1 MKNIILIDDLA
12 NNGWKSVL
20 KKAVVKDTGDIK
32 ALSTYDLAIQ
42 EIKTKVDLIFL
53 DVRLTEED
61 HNKDNISEMSG
72 YQILKKIRNN
82 FVSPNFSTPIILLT
96 ASNKIWIVEEFKQY
110 GVDAFYIKE
119 HPDYSFSKKYS
130 RENLERLQTNYSELI
145 KKGEKREKVWN
156 MSKSIIDKLE
166 NHKYFND
173 NLICKNVKTRIIDKL
188 KLSYAYLFNSQTEI
202 EKNTLKADNESL
214 AFIIY
219 WSILEEIV
227 KGFSDI
233 NNWNGYN
240 KDSFSGIWKFQNNKK
255 FINKDGDTIIV
266 YPFKEN
272 GKYVEKKILRG
283 EKNYKNYEEGFV
295 NLSEQVYALLFLYG
309 IEGKDKFTK
318 LNTFRNE
325 VDYIHSTVNVI
336 FNNPLINN
344 DNQQKTYENINKMLK
359 LISEIL
365 NYPK

>member
-61 HNKDNISEMSG
+61 HGKDNISEMSG
-72 YQILKKIRNN
+72 YQLLRKIKNN

-96 ASNKIWIVEEFKQY
+96 ASNKIWIIEEFKQY

-119 HPDYSFSKKYS
+119 HPDYSLSKKYS
-130 RENLERLQTNYSELI
+130 RENLERLQSNYSELI
-145 KKGEKREKVWN
+145 KKGEKREEVWN
-156 MSKSIIDKLE
+156 ISKSIIDKLE
-166 NHKYFND
+166 THKYF
-173 NLICKNVKTRIIDKL
+173 KNNPIYENIKTRVIDKL

-227 KGFSDI
+227 KGYSDI
-233 NNWNGYN
+233 NNWDKN
-240 KDSFSGIWKFQNNKK
+240 KKYSFSGIWKFQNNKK
-255 FINKDGDTIIV
+255 FIDKDGDTFTV
-266 YPFKEN
+266 YPFKEY
-272 GKYVEKKILRG
+272 GKYVEKKILQG
-283 EKNYKNYEEGFV
+283 DKNYRNYDDGFV
-295 NLSEQVYALLFLYG
+295 NLSDQVNALLFLYS
-309 IEGKDKFTK
+309 IEAKNEFAK

-325 VDYIHSTVNVI
+325 VDYIHSSINVI

-344 DNQQKTYENINKMLK
+344 DIQQKTYENINKMLK